1 MFFILVTFFD
11 ALASKE
17 MENRELHCKLETCKW
32 QVQSPNDTAC
42 AFHVTEINVLH
53 VNKWE
58 YQMEILAFSSRAA
71 SQLFSP
77 LIYTSLKTT
86 V

>member
-42 AFHVTEINVLH
+42 AFHRL
-53 VNKWE
+53 
-58 YQMEILAFSSRAA
+58 ILTL
-71 SQLFSP
+71 Q
-77 LIYTSLKTT
+77 K
-86 V
+86 